1 MPAQNEHRAE
11 HSRQRTE
18 DAKALKWEC
27 AWHVG
32 GTTRD
37 RQLEHGERGKWQEMR
52 QERRDQVVSVT
63 GRTLLYSLRE
73 MGGCGVWRER
83 CDVDFKSILRRTL
96 WLMWRGMKVVA

>member
-37 RQLEHGERGKWQEMR
+37 RQLEHGERGQVARDETRNTGPGRVRHWKDLALFSEGDGRVWSL
-52 QERRDQVVSVT
+52 ERA
-63 GRTLLYSLRE
+63 
-73 MGGCGVWRER
+73 M
-83 CDVDFKSILRRTL
+83 
-96 WLMWRGMKVVA
+96 